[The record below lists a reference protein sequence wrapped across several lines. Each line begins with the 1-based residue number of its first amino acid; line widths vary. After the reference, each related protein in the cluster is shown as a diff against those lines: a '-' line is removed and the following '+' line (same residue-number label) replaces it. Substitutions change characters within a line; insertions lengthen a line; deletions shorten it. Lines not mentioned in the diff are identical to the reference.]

1 MAVPATVSYNVVQMP
16 GSGDWDWVNEERKHE
31 VLQELRIFLVSD
43 GSLLNL
49 KLPISKWSM
58 KFIHFI
64 LEFQPWSCCL
74 FVQQTNCLDDENIFP
89 ALPNLSLSI
98 LVAFSKC
105 SAL

>member
-49 KLPISKWSM
+49 KLPISK
-58 KFIHFI
+58 
-64 LEFQPWSCCL
+64 
-74 FVQQTNCLDDENIFP
+74 
-89 ALPNLSLSI
+89 
-98 LVAFSKC
+98 
-105 SAL
+105 